1 MSSSIL
7 ARVALGYAPMI
18 DRQRAVIATR
28 LTLFPLRPGEPLAA
42 GELLDAL
49 AGVWPEGA
57 GEVSLNILS
66 ESLLHDLMAAQPA
79 RHLGVEV
86 PAFMAADPAHTAV
99 IAALAARGNALL
111 IKGRPSR
118 ELPRELLP
126 CFRQSIIDL
135 GEDRRLKESA
145 GQPSPVP
152 RSIGFVQS
160 GIHTLAEMEAS
171 FARGAVAVLGWPF
184 QDALARRHRPADR
197 AAGQP
202 SAELGVIMEMMR
214 QLQSG
219 ASVETLESTLS
230 QDPRL
235 AFRLLRYLNSPAF
248 GLAVEVG
255 SFRHALMLLGTQR
268 LQRWL
273 ALLLATA
280 SEDLNLRPL
289 MFAAVRRGL
298 LMEELLQRSGYEELA
313 GECFICGVFS
323 LLDQLLDQPFEALFR
338 SLPVPDRVRQALVE
352 GQGPCMPY
360 LRLVQAVEGDDLDPI
375 REAFASLFSYAG
387 ETNEALLAA
396 LARATSL
403 R

>member
-1 MSSSIL
+1 
-7 ARVALGYAPMI
+7 MI

-28 LTLFPLRPGEPLAA
+28 LTLFPLRPGEPLDV

-49 AGVWPEGA
+49 ATVWPEGA
-57 GEVSLNILS
+57 GEVSLNLLS
-66 ESLLHDLMAAQPA
+66 ESLLHELMAAQPA

-86 PAFMAADPAHTAV
+86 PAFMAADPAHAEV
-99 IAALAARGNALL
+99 IAALAARGNTLL
-111 IKGRPSR
+111 IKGRPPR

-135 GEDRRLKESA
+135 AEDRRLHEPL
-145 GQPSPVP
+145 GQPSPMP
-152 RSIGFVQS
+152 RSIGFIQS
-160 GIHTLAEMEAS
+160 GIHSLAEMEAS
-171 FARGAVAVLGWPF
+171 FARGAIAVLGWPF
-184 QDALARRHRPADR
+184 QDALDRRSPPAGR
-197 AAGQP
+197 ASGQA
-202 SAELGVIMEMMR
+202 SAELQVLMDMMR

-219 ASVETLESTLS
+219 ASVEELESTLS
-230 QDPRL
+230 RDPRL

-248 GLAVEVG
+248 GLAVEVS
-255 SFRHALMLLGTQR
+255 SFRHAIMLLGSQR
-268 LQRWL
+268 LLRWL

-338 SLPVPDRVRQALVE
+338 SLPVPDHVRQALVE
-352 GQGPCMPY
+352 GRGPCMPY

-396 LARATSL
+396 LARAATL